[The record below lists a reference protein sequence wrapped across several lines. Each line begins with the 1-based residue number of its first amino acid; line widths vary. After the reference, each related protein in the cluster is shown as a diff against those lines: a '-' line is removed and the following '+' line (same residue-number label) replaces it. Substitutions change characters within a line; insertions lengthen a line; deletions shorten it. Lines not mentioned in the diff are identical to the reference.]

1 MRECVGMSIK
11 ELQLLLRS
19 KEVSAREIVSA
30 HFAHI
35 NKHDRQINA
44 FNLLTE
50 KLALTQADGIDE
62 LVRRKEPLPALAGVP
77 IAIKD
82 NICVEGYPTTCSS
95 KILEG
100 FVSPYQST
108 CASRLFEAGAI
119 CVGKTNMDEFAM
131 GSSTENSA
139 FRKTAN
145 PWDTTRVPGGSSG
158 GSAASVS
165 AGFSVCAVGSDTG
178 GSIRQPAAF
187 CGVVGMKPTYGM
199 VSRYGLVA
207 FASSL
212 DQIGPFGRRVEDV
225 ALTLNAISGYDKHDS
240 TSIKNIDELLKA
252 NASKQASSN
261 AALSETPR
269 LNDDFVANLS
279 RISCQKHI
287 KGLRVALI
295 KELLEEGIDEDV
307 KERVRS
313 AAEVFASLGANVQEV
328 SIANAKF
335 ALPVYYLIAT
345 AEASSNLAR
354 FDGVRYGLREK
365 AGDILTM
372 YNTTRQQGFGA
383 EVKRRIMLGTYALST
398 GYYDAY
404 YKKAQQVRR
413 LLTEDFDRI
422 FQGCDLLLAPT
433 APSSAFKLGAKTD
446 DPLQMYLSDIATIPA
461 NLAGLPAISVP
472 CGTGYDGMP
481 IGLQLIGAQLSDAL
495 VLTAAYAFEQET
507 DFHKGT
513 PPMLNDTRNSPLTR

>member
-1 MRECVGMSIK
+1 MKECVGKSIK

-19 KEVSAREIVSA
+19 KEVSARDILKS
-30 HFAHI
+30 HYAHI
-35 NKHDRQINA
+35 NEHDKNINA
-44 FNLLTE
+44 FNLLTQELAE
-50 KLALTQADGIDE
+50 KQADRIDE
-62 LVRRKEPLPALAGVP
+62 HVRSGKPLPPLAGIP

-108 CASRLFEAGAI
+108 CASKLFEAGAI
-119 CVGKTNMDEFAM
+119 CIGKTNMDEFAM

-139 FRKTAN
+139 FKKTAN

-158 GSAASVS
+158 GSSASVS
-165 AGFSVCAVGSDTG
+165 AGFSVIAVGSDTG
-178 GSIRQPAAF
+178 GSIRQPASF

-199 VSRYGLVA
+199 VSRFGLVA
-207 FASSL
+207 YASSL

-225 ALTLNAISGYDKHDS
+225 AMTLNAISGHDPRDS
-240 TSIKNIDELLKA
+240 TSIKSVDELL
-252 NASKQASSN
+252 NGSSMPRLN
-261 AALSETPR
+261 QEFVTSLSETSPE
-269 LNDDFVANLS
+269 
-279 RISCQKHI
+279 KHI

-295 KELLEEGIDEDV
+295 KELLGEGIEKDV
-307 KERVRS
+307 QERVRA
-313 AAEVFASLGANVQEV
+313 AAEVFARLGATVEEV

-345 AEASSNLAR
+345 AEASANLAR
-354 FDGVRYGLREK
+354 YDGVRYGLRDK
-365 AGDILTM
+365 TATDILSM
-372 YNTTRQQGFGA
+372 YNSSRQQGFGA

-422 FQGCDLLLAPT
+422 FKTCDILLAPT
-433 APSSAFKLGAKTD
+433 APSQAFKFGDKTD

-461 NLAGLPAISVP
+461 NLAGLPGISIP
-472 CGTGYDGMP
+472 CGTGSSGMP
-481 IGLQLIGAQLSDAL
+481 IGLQLMGAQLSDAL
-495 VLTAAYAFEQET
+495 VLKAAYAFEQET
-507 DFHKGT
+507 EFHKGS
-513 PPMLNDTRNSPLTR
+513 PPMFNGAATARL

>member
-1 MRECVGMSIK
+1 MKECVGKSIK

-19 KEVSAREIVSA
+19 KEVSARDIVKA
-30 HFAHI
+30 HYSHI
-35 NKHDRQINA
+35 DEHESKINA
-44 FNLLTE
+44 FNLLTRDLAE
-50 KLALTQADGIDE
+50 KQADRIDE
-62 LVRRKEPLPALAGVP
+62 CVRSGQPLPLLAGVP

-108 CASRLFEAGAI
+108 CASKLFETGAI
-119 CVGKTNMDEFAM
+119 CMGKTNMDEFAM

-139 FRKTAN
+139 FKKTAN

-158 GSAASVS
+158 GSCASVS
-165 AGFSVCAVGSDTG
+165 AGFSVIAVGSDTG

-207 FASSL
+207 YASSL

-225 ALTLNAISGYDKHDS
+225 AMTLHAISGHDPHDS
-240 TSIKNIDELLKA
+240 TSIKSVDELLDGT
-252 NASKQASSN
+252 NR
-261 AALSETPR
+261 PR
-269 LNDDFVANLS
+269 LNQEFVSSLS
-279 RISCQKHI
+279 QTAPEKHI

-295 KELLEEGIDEDV
+295 KELLGEGIDKDV
-307 KERVRS
+307 QERVRA
-313 AAEVFASLGANVQEV
+313 AAEVFARLGASVEEV

-345 AEASSNLAR
+345 AEASANLAR
-354 FDGVRYGLREK
+354 YDGVRYGLRDK
-365 AGDILTM
+365 AATDILSM
-372 YNTTRQQGFGA
+372 YNSSRQQGFGA
-383 EVKRRIMLGTYALST
+383 EVKRRIMLGTYALSS

-413 LLTEDFDRI
+413 LLKEDFDRI
-422 FQGCDLLLAPT
+422 FNSCDILLAPT
-433 APSSAFKLGAKTD
+433 APSQAFKFGDKTD

-461 NLAGLPAISVP
+461 NLAGLPGISIP
-472 CGTGYDGMP
+472 CGTGNDGMP
-481 IGLQLIGAQLSDAL
+481 IGLQLMGAQLSDAL
-495 VLTAAYAFEQET
+495 VLKAAYAFEQES
-507 DFHKGT
+507 DFHKGS
-513 PPMLNDTRNSPLTR
+513 PPILNGAATAKL